1 MPTHKRKSPRKTSGM
16 PPTYYGSP
24 ETTSRKALKP
34 QSKFRHK
41 IGYKESRNKSPAVG
55 RKRSTNLSSES
66 SYEDEEIESDSENKK
81 RASKTMVSTRSERIR
96 GEVVTTN
103 DNDDDMDG
111 VGKGNDSP
119 ELSITR
125 FRKSIYNSDDDSER
139 VRSRMNKKK
148 RKKDDDDDSDQGGSV
163 TNEMR
168 IKDDEIAKLK
178 RTVKTLETK
187 IKDMR
192 RTSTS
197 STSRDKMG
205 WTGEEL
211 MFVKEIN
218 DYCRDK
224 LYPKTKF
231 LPKKWQEYLPD
242 DRTSLYT
249 ACMKHLSIPEGSDK
263 RDIWE
268 RVIVRSI
275 RDKYQGMRCNMN
287 NKINAIY
294 MSMRYLTECTIAYII
309 IHVLTKL
316 L

>member
-1 MPTHKRKSPRKTSGM
+1 
-16 PPTYYGSP
+16 
-24 ETTSRKALKP
+24 
-34 QSKFRHK
+34 
-41 IGYKESRNKSPAVG
+41 
-55 RKRSTNLSSES
+55 
-66 SYEDEEIESDSENKK
+66 
-81 RASKTMVSTRSERIR
+81 
-96 GEVVTTN
+96 
-103 DNDDDMDG
+103 
-111 VGKGNDSP
+111 
-119 ELSITR
+119 
-125 FRKSIYNSDDDSER
+125 
-139 VRSRMNKKK
+139 MNKKK

-168 IKDDEIAKLK
+168 MKENEIAKLK

-192 RTSTS
+192 RMSTS
-197 STSRDKMG
+197 STSREKMG

-287 NKINAIY
+287 NKIKAIY

>member
-1 MPTHKRKSPRKTSGM
+1 
-16 PPTYYGSP
+16 
-24 ETTSRKALKP
+24 
-34 QSKFRHK
+34 
-41 IGYKESRNKSPAVG
+41 
-55 RKRSTNLSSES
+55 
-66 SYEDEEIESDSENKK
+66 
-81 RASKTMVSTRSERIR
+81 MVSTRSERIR

-125 FRKSIYNSDDDSER
+125 FQKSIYNSDDDSER
-139 VRSRMNKKK
+139 VRSRMNKKS
-148 RKKDDDDDSDQGGSV
+148 RKNDDDDNSDQSGSVTNQSGSV

-168 IKDDEIAKLK
+168 MKDDEIAKLK

-192 RTSTS
+192 RMSTG

-242 DRTSLYT
+242 DSTSLYT

-275 RDKYQGMRCNMN
+275 RDKSYQGMRCNMN
-287 NKINAIY
+287 NKIKAIY
-294 MSMRYLTECTIAYII
+294 MSMRYLT
-309 IHVLTKL
+309 
-316 L
+316 

>member
-16 PPTYYGSP
+16 PPAYYGSP
-24 ETTSRKALKP
+24 KTTGHKARKQ
-34 QSKFRHK
+34 QSKFKHK
-41 IGYKESRNKSPAVG
+41 IGYKETRNNSVG

-66 SYEDEEIESDSENKK
+66 SYEEDEIESDSENKK
-81 RASKTMVSTRSERIR
+81 RPSKTMVSTRSGRIR
-96 GEVVTTN
+96 GEVMTTN
-103 DNDDDMDG
+103 DSDDDMDG

-119 ELSITR
+119 ELS
-125 FRKSIYNSDDDSER
+125 SIYNSDDDSER

-178 RTVKTLETK
+178 QTVKTLETK

-287 NKINAIY
+287 NKIKAIY
-294 MSMRYLTECTIAYII
+294 MSMRYFT
-309 IHVLTKL
+309 
-316 L
+316 